1 METRLPGIARAHRG
15 RHCSAKH
22 AGDVCVCARAPIKY
36 NEKLRV
42 FVARKSQRA
51 RLISRAL
58 IRIRAGGV
66 AAADEIAPAESR
78 REYGSDKKALRG
90 VLIQSADYIGSAAH
104 FSAFSFF
111 AGPLHALVAVN
122 SCVPRVARA
131 RARFPHVYSHRLS
144 RFHFSLFPRLSFFGA
159 NIMNIDKPSLLLY
172 FSIYPLL
179 FHPLFLSR
187 SLFFQRWRVR
197 RTREAETN
205 RMRRRDEGRGGVA
218 GTLHPFA
225 VPAPLGTI
233 ALGTMRPRCT
243 SPSPFPSA
251 RTLILSICLS
261 FSDSMQSSCFGNIL
275 VRIRGTAESEAI
287 RRPPRP
293 FSPFRPSRSLD
304 AIFTCGGGEEIT
316 VKARE
321 FAFVEI
327 SRIPADTTP
336 LFPRPT
342 YPPFLSLFRAPSGFR
357 HNLYI
362 FEAESLTG
370 I

>member
-1 METRLPGIARAHRG
+1 
-15 RHCSAKH
+15 
-22 AGDVCVCARAPIKY
+22 
-36 NEKLRV
+36 
-42 FVARKSQRA
+42 
-51 RLISRAL
+51 
-58 IRIRAGGV
+58 
-66 AAADEIAPAESR
+66 
-78 REYGSDKKALRG
+78 
-90 VLIQSADYIGSAAH
+90 
-104 FSAFSFF
+104 
-111 AGPLHALVAVN
+111 
-122 SCVPRVARA
+122 
-131 RARFPHVYSHRLS
+131 
-144 RFHFSLFPRLSFFGA
+144 
-159 NIMNIDKPSLLLY
+159 MNIDKPSLLLY
-172 FSIYPLL
+172 FSIYPILRPSPRSSL
-179 FHPLFLSR
+179 

-205 RMRRRDEGRGGVA
+205 RMRRRGEARGRGGVA
-218 GTLHPFA
+218 NGTLHPFA

-233 ALGTMRPRCT
+233 ALGTMRPRRT
-243 SPSPFPSA
+243 SPSPFPST

-287 RRPPRP
+287 RRPPP
-293 FSPFRPSRSLD
+293 LPPSLPLPHPSPLHLLD

-336 LFPRPT
+336 LFPRP
-342 YPPFLSLFRAPSGFR
+342 YLPSLSRAALSSGFR

-362 FEAESLTG
+362 FGAESFRG